1 MGCQVGPGEAASV
14 RDGVVTL
21 VDGTAHPIADCQIA
35 PDAKLIFSY
44 EEAPAMD
51 PAALPIPTEPAPAM
65 AAPASVPTAATPAA
79 TIAQPDPTAQP
90 LAGVGDLAKLG
101 GDNPVAVIVLA
112 GIAVLGG
119 SAAWKFYNSKSS
131 QAHEIKL
138 KELELKSQSPSQSPP
153 PCIVK
158 HGELEAK
165 IAALEG
171 KVGQV
176 ERKTSTMSLDAP
188 SPDELDERIVKL
200 EKTVKTLTA
209 KKAGA
214 K

>member
-1 MGCQVGPGEAASV
+1 MGCEVGPGEAASV

-21 VDGTAHPIADCQIA
+21 SDGTVHPLSDCQIA

-51 PAALPIPTEPAPAM
+51 PAALPIPTEPAPPPA
-65 AAPASVPTAATPAA
+65 ATAPAPTPAA

-101 GDNPVAVIVLA
+101 GDNPIAVIVLA

-131 QAHEIKL
+131 QAHELKL
-138 KELELKSQSPSQSPP
+138 KELELKSQTPSQSPP

-176 ERKTSTMSLDAP
+176 ERKTSTISLDAP

-200 EKTVKTLTA
+200 EKAVKTLTT
-209 KKAGA
+209 KKASA